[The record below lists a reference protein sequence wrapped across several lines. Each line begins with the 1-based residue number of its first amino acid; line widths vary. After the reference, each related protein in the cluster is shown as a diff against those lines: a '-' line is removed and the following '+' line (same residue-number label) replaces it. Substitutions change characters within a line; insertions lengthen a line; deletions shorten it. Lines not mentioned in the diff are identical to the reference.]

1 MQQIRIEPVTK
12 TKFRIYLDGEFAFVL
27 YKSELARY
35 GIKDGGEI
43 SDEMAAKIKEETVLK
58 RARVKA
64 LKLLGDMDRTRAE
77 LKDRLMRSDFT
88 EEIAELALA
97 YADSF
102 GYLND
107 ERYVENYVQSRKET
121 KSRREICAEL
131 SRKKVDR
138 EIVERVLEDC
148 YRADD
153 SCTAILKLLKK
164 RHYDAEQMDQKEKQK
179 ICAWLARK
187 GFRYGEIRKA
197 MELPDWED

>member
-1 MQQIRIEPVTK
+1 MQQIRVEPATK

-77 LKDRLMRSDFT
+77 LKDRLMSSDFT

-107 ERYVENYVQSRKET
+107 ERYVENYVRSRKET

-148 YRADD
+148 YGADD

>member
-1 MQQIRIEPVTK
+1 
-12 TKFRIYLDGEFAFVL
+12 
-27 YKSELARY
+27 
-35 GIKDGGEI
+35 
-43 SDEMAAKIKEETVLK
+43 
-58 RARVKA
+58 
-64 LKLLGDMDRTRAE
+64 
-77 LKDRLMRSDFT
+77 MRSDFT

-107 ERYVENYVQSRKET
+107 ERYVENYVRSRKET

>member
-107 ERYVENYVQSRKET
+107 ERYVENYVRSRKET

-148 YRADD
+148 YGADD
-153 SCTAILKLLKK
+153 
-164 RHYDAEQMDQKEKQK
+164 
-179 ICAWLARK
+179 
-187 GFRYGEIRKA
+187 
-197 MELPDWED
+197 